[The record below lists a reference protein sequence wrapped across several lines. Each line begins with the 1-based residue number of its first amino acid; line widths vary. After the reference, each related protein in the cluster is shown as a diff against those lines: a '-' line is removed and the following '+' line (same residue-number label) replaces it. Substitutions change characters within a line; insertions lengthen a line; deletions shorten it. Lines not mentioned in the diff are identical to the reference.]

1 MTTFVHY
8 GKVAHF
14 SNTNE
19 LILEGR
25 YIGKFKS
32 IKEAKEY
39 CISLRLSDELKEEVQ
54 VEPTFLTEAQIAL
67 ALKEDGEIKPSE
79 TMVKSFKT
87 IIETKQFVPV
97 SVLLQLRE
105 KTRNI
110 EIPGK
115 IDYILQDGSKVAI
128 DIETNNRLNKTI
140 DVKESA
146 DLLDF
151 MTKNSKNFLHV
162 VEQILED
169 E

>member
-14 SNTNE
+14 NTNNE
-19 LILEGR
+19 LILEGKFV
-25 YIGKFKS
+25 GKFKS

-39 CISLRLSDELKEEVQ
+39 CVSLRMSDELKEEVQ
-54 VEPTFLTEAQIAL
+54 LQPTYLTEAQIAL

-79 TMVKSFKT
+79 TMVSSFKT

-97 SVLLQLRE
+97 NVLIQLRE
-105 KTRNI
+105 RTRNI
-110 EIPGK
+110 ELPGK
-115 IDYILQDGSKVAI
+115 MDYILQDGSKVAI
-128 DIETNNRLNKTI
+128 DIETNNRLNKLI

-146 DLLDF
+146 NLLNF
-151 MTKNSKNFLHV
+151 MTKNSKNFLNV

-169 E
+169 